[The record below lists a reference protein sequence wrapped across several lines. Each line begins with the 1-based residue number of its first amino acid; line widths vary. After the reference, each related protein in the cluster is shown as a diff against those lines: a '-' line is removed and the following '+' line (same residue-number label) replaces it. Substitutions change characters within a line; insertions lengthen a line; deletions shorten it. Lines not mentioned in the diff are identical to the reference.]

1 MFGDS
6 YKEREYNQF
15 VAEGDYMVRL
25 GLPQDVQKG
34 NYHIREIPIEIKG
47 HSGYGPD
54 KWSIFDADTSDQEK
68 LENWQKAR
76 TRDADAFGVKRGDFN
91 PNSWRGKTGMVHI
104 GKDAK
109 GYMKVMYSLTPDAIG
124 PEHSAP
130 TPSAP
135 AAAPAKQP
143 QNDWGQP
150 AKKVDD
156 FTDEIPF

>member
-1 MFGDS
+1 MFGDN

-25 GLPQDVQKG
+25 GLPQDVERG
-34 NYHIREIPIEIKG
+34 NYRIREIPIEIKD
-47 HSGYGPD
+47 HHGYGPD
-54 KWSIFDADTSDQEK
+54 KWSIFDADASDQEK
-68 LENWQKAR
+68 LENWQKSR
-76 TRDADAFGVKRGDFN
+76 TRDADAFGVQRGDFN

-109 GYMKVMYSLTPDAIG
+109 GYMKVLYSLIPDTA
-124 PEHSAP
+124 
-130 TPSAP
+130 AP
-135 AAAPAKQP
+135 AAAPAAPTSVSEPAKKQGD
-143 QNDWGQP
+143 DWGQP